1 VTLKGHAKF
10 TQKYENC
17 RPPMS
22 FGFTPIQNLG
32 ITFGYETG
40 EYQCWVSYFKKLVT
54 NYLFNSVIRLLY

>member
-32 ITFGYETG
+32 ITFGYESVLG
-40 EYQCWVSYFKKLVT
+40 KLLKKISY
-54 NYLFNSVIRLLY
+54 